1 MKIQEQQ
8 AMTVSQGTLQARDGS
23 FAGRAVHVIPMTRVQ
38 QPLSVLLRGS
48 ITLDR
53 VQEVALQRL
62 QQGEHLPLSTR
73 RIRVV

>member
-8 AMTVSQGTLQARDGS
+8 TITVSQGTPQARDGS
-23 FAGRAVHVIPMTRVQ
+23 FAGRAMHVLLMTRVQ

-62 QQGEHLPLSTR
+62 QQGEHLPLSAR
-73 RIRVV
+73 KIRVV

>member
-1 MKIQEQQ
+1 
-8 AMTVSQGTLQARDGS
+8 MTVSQGTLQARDSS
-23 FAGRAVHVIPMTRVQ
+23 FVGRAVHVIPMTRIQ

-62 QQGEHLPLSTR
+62 QQGEHLPLSAR

>member
-1 MKIQEQQ
+1 
-8 AMTVSQGTLQARDGS
+8 
-23 FAGRAVHVIPMTRVQ
+23 MTRVQ

-62 QQGEHLPLSTR
+62 QQGEHLPLSAR